1 MNWVDFGIGVALVL
15 VLEGMLPFLSP
26 ELLKKTYAN
35 IVGLPD
41 QTIRVVG
48 LMSMVFGALLLTWL
62 RSLVS

>member
-1 MNWVDFGIGVALVL
+1 VL